1 MAISYFTVGSFLAA
15 LALLIMSAIILGSAN
30 KDKIGDKEKKDI
42 KNTSTILLVIAIV
55 VVLLQGYTLYN
66 QYSSGSVGSS
76 VSYYF

>member
-15 LALLIMSAIILGSAN
+15 LTLLIMSAIILGSAN
-30 KDKIGDKEKKDI
+30 KATIGETEKKNI
-42 KNTSTILLVIAIV
+42 KNTSTILLIIAIII
-55 VVLLQGYTLYN
+55 LILQGYILYT

>member
-30 KDKIGDKEKKDI
+30 KTIGDKEKKDI
-42 KNTSTILLVIAIV
+42 KNTSTILLVVAIV
-55 VVLLQGYTLYN
+55 VVLLQGYNLYT

>member
-1 MAISYFTVGSFLAA
+1 MAISYITVASFLAA

-30 KDKIGDKEKKDI
+30 KTTIGETEKKNI
-42 KNTSTILLVIAIV
+42 KNTSTILLVISIV
-55 VVLLQGYTLYN
+55 ILLIQGYALYT

>member
-15 LALLIMSAIILGSAN
+15 LALLIMSAIILASAN
-30 KDKIGDKEKKDI
+30 KDIGATEKKNI
-42 KNTSTILLVIAIV
+42 KNTSTVLLVVAIL
-55 VVLLQGYTLYN
+55 VVLLQGYNLYN

>member
-30 KDKIGDKEKKDI
+30 KDTIGPKEKKDI
-42 KNTSTILLVIAIV
+42 KNTSTILLVVAIV

-66 QYSSGSVGSS
+66 QYSSGSSGSS

>member
-30 KDKIGDKEKKDI
+30 KKDMTETDKKNI
-42 KNTSTILLVIAIV
+42 KNTSTILLVVAIV
-55 VVLLQGYTLYN
+55 VVLLQGYNLYT